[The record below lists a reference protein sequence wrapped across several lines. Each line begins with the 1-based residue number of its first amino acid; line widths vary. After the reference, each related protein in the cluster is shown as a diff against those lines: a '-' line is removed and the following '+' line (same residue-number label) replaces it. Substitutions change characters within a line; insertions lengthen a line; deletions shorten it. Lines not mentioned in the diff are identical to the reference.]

1 MLSIVAGLLWVL
13 SGQASARE
21 ARIVQISCFD
31 DQTIV
36 GVTSAH
42 HVVIREGS
50 VWRALP
56 TEGDRL
62 WHSPDDRMFV
72 IGSGPFVEELAHGH
86 AAAPVRWNL
95 PSALALPR
103 LAFVDGVVAVTQD
116 HLFRLEPGGKPVG
129 IGSTPTAPDGIA
141 RIPAIIDDRG
151 RLIACFQTSYREA
164 DAAQGECLA
173 PTPHGYEYLVDFGD
187 FGALEKRR
195 FATPFVCGDAIISV
209 HQGVT
214 RSRDLATGR
223 PVAKVAGGALEGS
236 RCIAGNRAVLLGEK
250 NIRIVEAP
258 GLRRL
263 WRKDLQGPID
273 TATICGER
281 LAFISTGRSDVSFVD
296 LAGPRGE
303 KPPRLPAEVRMEQR
317 R

>member
-42 HVVIREGS
+42 RVVIREGS
-50 VWRALP
+50 AWRALP

-62 WHSPDDRMFV
+62 WHSPDDRLFV
-72 IGSGPFVEELAHGH
+72 IGSGPFVEELAHGRS
-86 AAAPVRWNL
+86 APVRWNL

-116 HLFRLEPGGKPVG
+116 RLFRLEPGGKPVAIG
-129 IGSTPTAPDGIA
+129 ITPLAPDGIA

-151 RLIACFQTSYREA
+151 RLISCFQTSYREA

-173 PTPHGYEYLVDFGD
+173 PPPNGYEYLVDFGD
-187 FGALEKRR
+187 LGALEKRR
-195 FATPFVCGDAIISV
+195 FATPFACGDAIISV

-223 PVAKVAGGALEGS
+223 PLAKVAGGALEGS
-236 RCIAGNRAVLLGEK
+236 RCVAGNRAVLLGEK
-250 NIRIVEAP
+250 NIQIVEAP

-263 WRKDLQGPID
+263 WRKDLHGPID
-273 TATICGER
+273 SATICGER
-281 LAFISTGRSDVSFVD
+281 LAFTSTGRSDVSFVD
-296 LAGPRGE
+296 LAEAPRREAPTRSGRGP
-303 KPPRLPAEVRMEQR
+303 
-317 R
+317 